1 VSLGKRFAWADASI
15 KAQQIGEKLLA
26 HCERICVAGSIRRMQ
41 PWVSDIDLVVIPKW
55 ESKDSLFGMTE
66 DLGNTDFYAAVRQEL
81 WDITA
86 EGTKLIRGKSY
97 IATSSSIGVDLY
109 VATPESWATLLLVR
123 TGSKEHNIWMC
134 SRAFHCGG
142 KLHAD
147 GSGLELA
154 GQYDPIRQRTMV
166 NLSQG
171 FASTNPET
179 RRLVQPESEEEIFKL
194 LGLPYAE
201 PKLRECVNARPVWM
215 GRGSSESLKVGR
227 SAGRENSNACDVRD
241 AAAGER

>member
-1 VSLGKRFAWADASI
+1 MSLGKRFAWADASI

-109 VATPESWATLLLVR
+109 VATPESWATLLLIR

-154 GQYDPIRQRTMV
+154 GQYDPIRQRTMNHRV
-166 NLSQG
+166 
-171 FASTNPET
+171 
-179 RRLVQPESEEEIFKL
+179 VQPESEEDIFKL

-215 GRGSSESLKVGR
+215 GRGSPEGPKVGR
-227 SAGRENSNACDVRD
+227 SAGRENSNAVDVRD